1 MPLILATRQILI
13 RSPVPLEL
21 RTSQRHND
29 PMAFNPQGRNYSLM
43 TYEVEQQ
50 PTARNPLPQTPP
62 EISRPTSYRQALSG
76 LLTDIKWWLPLVAT
90 LISISLL
97 TKYLWL
103 IHHPELILS
112 SLGNPSNLV
121 AWLFFTLL
129 VLASLLVIVSVPSLA
144 FMMCITQCSPGR
156 ELEKTLAFRFSLIV
170 GGGYG
175 LLSLNLLGST
185 FGITVAPGYF
195 FVFVAFAAAWVAW
208 HVLRSEASLKEKVLE
223 LSPGPRKPWRRKGY
237 RIVRLGWLGLLLAFT
252 SMSGVFPA
260 QLGIMAWRGGENG
273 WEALGAIGVCLL
285 IMCLYL
291 APVMSFYLSEG
302 NVLQRTGRA
311 GLALLVCVFANAVL
325 LPAILDLWVYSAGN
339 LIKIR
344 DNTELSYV
352 LDEKDYPQGIFNN
365 NLWQLEAYEGPNG
378 LYSVRAFR
386 QFRFGDIL
394 LICPGRHRNIGLKNI
409 GSYAHLCITLSD
421 AKVKVAAPVVSKD
434 IALLPKLDCILV
446 ARTPTSPPLLI
457 KKSGTCLYRSLYR

>member
-1 MPLILATRQILI
+1 
-13 RSPVPLEL
+13 
-21 RTSQRHND
+21 
-29 PMAFNPQGRNYSLM
+29 M
-43 TYEVEQQ
+43 TGEADQQ
-50 PTARNPLPQTPP
+50 STAQNPLPETPT

-76 LLTDIKWWLPLVAT
+76 LLADIKWWLPLAAT
-90 LISISLL
+90 LISTSLL
-97 TKYLWL
+97 TKYLWV

-185 FGITVAPGYF
+185 FGIAVAPGYF
-195 FVFVAFAAAWVAW
+195 FVFVAFAAAWAAW
-208 HVLRSEASLKEKVLE
+208 HVLCSEASLKEKVLE
-223 LSPGPRKPWRRKGY
+223 LSPGPRKPWHRKGY
-237 RIVRLGWLGLLLAFT
+237 RTVRLGWLGLLLAFT

-260 QLGIMAWRGGENG
+260 QLGIMAWRGGEDG

-291 APVMSFYLSEG
+291 APVLSFYLSEG

-311 GLALLVCVFANAVL
+311 ALALLICIFANAVL

-344 DNTELSYV
+344 DNTERSYV
-352 LDEKDYPQGIFNN
+352 LDEKDYPKEVFDK
-365 NLWQLEAYEGPNG
+365 NLWQLEVYGGPNG

-394 LICPGRHRNIGLKNI
+394 LICPGRHRNVGLKKL

-421 AKVKVAAPVVSKD
+421 AKVKVAAPVASKN
-434 IALLPKLDCILV
+434 IAVLPKLDCILAV
-446 ARTPTSPPLLI
+446 QTPTPAPLLI
-457 KKSGTCLYRSLYR
+457 KNTGTCLYRSLYK

>member
-1 MPLILATRQILI
+1 
-13 RSPVPLEL
+13 
-21 RTSQRHND
+21 
-29 PMAFNPQGRNYSLM
+29 M
-43 TYEVEQQ
+43 TDV
-50 PTARNPLPQTPP
+50 PTASPPP
-62 EISRPTSYRQALSG
+62 ETPTETSGPTSYRQALSG
-76 LLTDIKWWLPLVAT
+76 LLADIKWWFPLAAT

-121 AWLFFTLL
+121 AWLFFALL
-129 VLASLLVIVSVPSLA
+129 VLASLLLIVSVPSLA

-170 GGGYG
+170 GVGYG

-185 FGITVAPGYF
+185 FDITFAHGYF
-195 FVFVAFAAAWVAW
+195 FIFVAFAAAWAAW
-208 HVLRSEASLKEKVLE
+208 HVLSSEASLKRKVLE
-223 LSPGPRKPWRRKGY
+223 LSPGPRKPWHRKVY
-237 RIVRLGWLGLLLAFT
+237 CTARLGWLGVLLAFT

-273 WEALGAIGVCLL
+273 WEARGAIGVCLL

-291 APVMSFYLSEG
+291 APVMFFYLSEG
-302 NVLQRTGRA
+302 TVLQRTGRA
-311 GLALLVCVFANAVL
+311 ALALLVCVFANAVL
-325 LPAILDLWVYSAGN
+325 LPAILDVWVYSAGN

-352 LDEKDYPQGIFNN
+352 LDEKDYPQEIFKKH
-365 NLWQLEAYEGPNG
+365 LWQLEAYGGPNG

-394 LICPGRHRNIGLKNI
+394 LICPGRYRNVSLKEIGN
-409 GSYAHLCITLSD
+409 YAHLCVTLSD
-421 AKVKVAAPVVSKD
+421 AKVKVAAPVVGKD
-434 IALLPKLDCILV
+434 IALLPKPECTLAV
-446 ARTPTSPPLLI
+446 QTPTRPPLLI
-457 KKSGTCLYRSLYR
+457 KNTGTCLYRSFYR

>member
-1 MPLILATRQILI
+1 MNHAPT
-13 RSPVPLEL
+13 VP
-21 RTSQRHND
+21 
-29 PMAFNPQGRNYSLM
+29 P
-43 TYEVEQQ
+43 
-50 PTARNPLPQTPP
+50 PP
-62 EISRPTSYRQALSG
+62 ETPTETLGLTNYRQAMSG
-76 LLTDIKWWLPLVAT
+76 LLADIKWWLPLAAT

-121 AWLFFTLL
+121 AWLFFALL
-129 VLASLLVIVSVPSLA
+129 VLASLLLIVSVPSLA
-144 FMMCITQCSPGR
+144 FVMCITQCSPGR
-156 ELEKTLAFRFSLIV
+156 ELEKMLALRFIIIV
-170 GGGYG
+170 GVGYV

-185 FGITVAPGYF
+185 FDITVAPGYF
-195 FVFVAFAAAWVAW
+195 FIFIAFAAAGAAW
-208 HVLRSEASLKEKVLE
+208 YVLSSEASLKEKVFE
-223 LSPGPRKPWRRKGY
+223 LSAIPRKPWYRRGY
-237 RIVRLGWLGLLLAFT
+237 CAIRLGWLGVLLAFT

-273 WEALGAIGVCLL
+273 WEARGAIALCLV

-291 APVMSFYLSEG
+291 APVISFYLSEG
-302 NVLQRTGRA
+302 SVLQRTGRA
-311 GLALLVCVFANAVL
+311 ALALLVCVFANAVL
-325 LPAILDLWVYSAGN
+325 LPAILDVWVYSAGN

-352 LDEKDYPQGIFNN
+352 LDEKDYPQEVFKKH
-365 NLWQLEAYEGPNG
+365 LWQLEAYGGPNG

-394 LICPGRHRNIGLKNI
+394 LICPGRYRNISLKQI

-434 IALLPKLDCILV
+434 IALLPKPECILTV
-446 ARTPTSPPLLI
+446 NTPTPPPLLV
-457 KKSGTCLYRSLYR
+457 KKTGTCLYRNFYR

>member
-1 MPLILATRQILI
+1 
-13 RSPVPLEL
+13 
-21 RTSQRHND
+21 
-29 PMAFNPQGRNYSLM
+29 M
-43 TYEVEQQ
+43 TAEIKQQ
-50 PTARNPLPQTPP
+50 PTVQHSLL
-62 EISRPTSYRQALSG
+62 EMPTDTSKPTGYRQALSG
-76 LLTDIKWWLPLVAT
+76 LIADIKWWLPLAAT

-129 VLASLLVIVSVPSLA
+129 VLASLLIIVSVPSLA
-144 FMMCITQCSPGR
+144 FMMCITQCAPGR
-156 ELEKTLAFRFSLIV
+156 ELEKMLAFRFSLIV

-185 FGITVAPGYF
+185 FGMTFAPGYF
-195 FVFVAFAAAWVAW
+195 FVFVAIIAAWATW
-208 HVLRSEASLKEKVLE
+208 HVLCSETSLHEKVLE
-223 LSPGPRKPWRRKGY
+223 LSPGPRKPWHRKAY
-237 RIVRLGWLGLLLAFT
+237 RTIRLGWLGLLLAFT

-260 QLGIMAWRGGENG
+260 QLGLMAWRGGENG
-273 WEALGAIGVCLL
+273 WEAHWAIGVCLL
-285 IMCLYL
+285 IMCIYL

-302 NVLQRTGRA
+302 NLLQRTGRSA
-311 GLALLVCVFANAVL
+311 LTLLVCVFINAML
-325 LPAILDLWVYSAGN
+325 LPAILDVWVYTAGN

-352 LDEKDYPQGIFNN
+352 LDEKDYPREVFDK
-365 NLWQLEAYEGPNG
+365 NLWQLETYEGPNG
-378 LYSVRAFR
+378 LYSVKAFR

-394 LICPGRHRNIGLKNI
+394 LICPSRYRNLNMKEI

-421 AKVKVAAPVVSKD
+421 AKVKVAAPIVSKD
-434 IALLPKLDCILV
+434 IAPLPKLDCIL
-446 ARTPTSPPLLI
+446 AAQMPTLPPLLI
-457 KKSGTCLYRSLYR
+457 KSTGKCLYRSLYK